1 MTRGRFKNYN
11 SLLYTLVGMLW
22 GTNSLNKTRY
32 HIGWRNPL
40 LNHSFYFIWRT
51 FFALF
56 IGKTNDWAG
65 VLLYYYN
72 RFGQSTL
79 VTFFL
84 SEGHA
89 WCIYRELRLSM
100 LWGNEKKTSNL
111 TLLWQFFYSCQH
123 LLRSNFLIDRKL
135 YQNKSWFYK
144 QSTYVMN
151 LENVERPLRYIKKN
165 L

>member
-1 MTRGRFKNYN
+1 MNNLKSHRSGFMTRGRFKNYN
-11 SLLYTLVGMLW
+11 SLLYTLVEMLW

-40 LNHSFYFIWRT
+40 LNHSFYFLT
-51 FFALF
+51 NVFCLCKTLF

-72 RFGQSTL
+72 RFGQSSL

-111 TLLWQFFYSCQH
+111 THTVAIFLLMPTFTTLQFFNWS
-123 LLRSNFLIDRKL
+123 
-135 YQNKSWFYK
+135 
-144 QSTYVMN
+144 
-151 LENVERPLRYIKKN
+151 
-165 L
+165 